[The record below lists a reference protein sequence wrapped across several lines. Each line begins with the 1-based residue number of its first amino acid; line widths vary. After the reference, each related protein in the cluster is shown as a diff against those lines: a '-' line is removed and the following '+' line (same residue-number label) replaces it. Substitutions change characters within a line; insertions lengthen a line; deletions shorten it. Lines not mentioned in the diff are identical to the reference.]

1 LATTTSRRRG
11 VARNVVVIVLW
22 RYSPLMP
29 KMPRRR
35 ATAVTIDAGAPIA
48 WTKELLP
55 SGSFP
60 WWPALLNTA
69 MVTSA
74 VRIGAAA
81 KPVMKTGV
89 VRCFRSSVR
98 TRRIMLGFLPFR

>member
-1 LATTTSRRRG
+1 VAVLATDAEDAEEGDSRHDRRRRTDCLDG
-11 VARNVVVIVLW
+11 ELW
-22 RYSPLMP
+22 PERS
-29 KMPRRR
+29 
-35 ATAVTIDAGAPIA
+35 
-48 WTKELLP
+48 LL
-55 SGSFP
+55 P

-98 TRRIMLGFLPFR
+98 TRRIMFCFLPFR